1 MVESKPSEFFPK
13 IGQIAEKTGVL
24 EDKDASE
31 HTRED
36 DTEDR
41 PVEEIESL
49 CMNCENQVRDR
60 AGTGRASAERFG
72 RLSAGRYKIAVDDD
86 PILQRGDHYVV
97 QVRTLWI
104 LE

>member
-1 MVESKPSEFFPK
+1 MAESKPSEFFPK
-13 IGQIAEKTGVL
+13 IGQIAEKTGTL
-24 EDKDASE
+24 EDKETSE
-31 HTRED
+31 HTGED

-72 RLSAGRYKIAVDDD
+72 RLSAGRYKIIVDDD

-104 LE
+104 FE